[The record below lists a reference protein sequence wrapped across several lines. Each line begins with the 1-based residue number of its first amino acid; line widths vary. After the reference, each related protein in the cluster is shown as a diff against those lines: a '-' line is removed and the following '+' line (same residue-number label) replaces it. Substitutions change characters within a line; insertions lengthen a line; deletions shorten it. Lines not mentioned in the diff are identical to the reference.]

1 MVCLLFGFW
10 LLWFIIT
17 GLVIKIVF
25 TLILELFFTFT
36 IHFILNLY
44 IFIIVF
50 IKNLAIFFRNVLYI
64 LLQGFINIYNLL
76 FVFFVIIL
84 LICILVNLLHVF
96 KNNVNLFYILFSRS
110 ARFNVDKD
118 ITHTV
123 LQQSNT
129 TSLELWII
137 LQVTFFFLQ
146 VLCRQEIDKKA
157 KRFASFFNV
166 YDLFVS

>member
-44 IFIIVF
+44 IFITVF

-146 VLCRQEIDKKA
+146 VLRRQEIDKKA